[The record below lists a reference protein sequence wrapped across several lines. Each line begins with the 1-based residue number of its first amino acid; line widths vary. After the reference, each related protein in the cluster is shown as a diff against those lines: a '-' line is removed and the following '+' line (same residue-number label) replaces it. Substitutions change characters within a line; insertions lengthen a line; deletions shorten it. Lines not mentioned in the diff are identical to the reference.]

1 MRASQVGGTAQSRGS
16 KMCAG
21 LTMVKEVRRTAVVR
35 TDKDRAPQAWSG
47 TSSSILEALLV
58 IGKDF
63 FEAGSNLCSRCCL
76 QLSIAPSWP
85 QMLHSLAATSWLLDY
100 GCVVLYLAKA
110 F

>member
-1 MRASQVGGTAQSRGS
+1 MRSSQVGGTAQSRGP

-47 TSSSILEALLV
+47 TSSSILEALPV

-63 FEAGSNLCSRCCL
+63 FEAGSNLCS
-76 QLSIAPSWP
+76 
-85 QMLHSLAATSWLLDY
+85 
-100 GCVVLYLAKA
+100 
-110 F
+110 